1 MAFTFT
7 EAEARPAT
15 FSQTK
20 GIDIVGKT
28 GIEASSTQFNEAL
41 TDGSFLVLNSKSY
54 TGTGAG
60 ITLDVSKSL
69 HLITISDQ
77 TETIT
82 VPDGS
87 YVGQHAILIIANESE
102 GVGTGGT
109 TTVSLTSKVGSPP
122 PTIND
127 IGESLTLIWTGVGWA
142 VVAVKGVA

>member
-60 ITLDVSKSL
+60 FTLDTTKYL
-69 HLITISDQ
+69 HLITTSDQ
-77 TETIT
+77 DESVS
-82 VPDGS
+82 VPDGT
-87 YVGQHAILIIANESE
+87 YVGQHMLIVLESDGGGDVNVCGDVFWVLIL
-102 GVGTGGT
+102 
-109 TTVSLTSKVGSPP
+109 
-122 PTIND
+122 
-127 IGESLTLIWTGVGWA
+127 
-142 VVAVKGVA
+142 